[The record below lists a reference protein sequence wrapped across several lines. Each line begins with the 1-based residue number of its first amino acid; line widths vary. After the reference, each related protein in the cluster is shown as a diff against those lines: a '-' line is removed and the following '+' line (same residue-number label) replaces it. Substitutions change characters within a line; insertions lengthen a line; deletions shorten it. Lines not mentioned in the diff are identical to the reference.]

1 MKLLLILLSLSHKV
15 SWVKTMFFSIIF
27 AWKHILKEYTRIIN
41 SFVQDCRDPVRDRF
55 FVYTLV
61 LTTSMI
67 LTKNNLLY
75 SLSWVSLYSTP
86 YSWKSIRNSTVG
98 NRYGSSEYS
107 ISDRDCVDI
116 VRIMEV
122 WECWPD
128 IIWLEDRSM
137 MNLPFHTYTS
147 LHRYQWA
154 GALVGTPSLVLDI
167 PGQSSQVRTV
177 SLFGYKTERVPEV
190 LNLAPLQSS
199 TKCH

>member
-15 SWVKTMFFSIIF
+15 SWVKTLFFSIIF

-86 YSWKSIRNSTVG
+86 YSWKSIRNSTVR

-137 MNLPFHTYTS
+137 MNLPFHTY
-147 LHRYQWA
+147 
-154 GALVGTPSLVLDI
+154 
-167 PGQSSQVRTV
+167 
-177 SLFGYKTERVPEV
+177 E
-190 LNLAPLQSS
+190 APDWV
-199 TKCH
+199 CPRHHPAPH